1 MCEDDVESRCA
12 AHAPVTPSC
21 RFPAGT
27 IFGDWRLTAFI
38 GRGGNGEVYC
48 AEHVSLGTPAAV
60 KVLARDDDR
69 AKERFAREAKLLAKM
84 KSKGFPRFFA
94 YGEANPPAQSCGTIN
109 DAPYLAME
117 LLEPGDLPT
126 GDRAIARFML
136 NVCSAVAELHS
147 LGYLHRDIKPSNI
160 LWRMVGSRAPRDR
173 GRAGRASL
181 PVPVLADLG
190 LVKAIDVSNHL
201 TAQPSAFVEATAD
214 RPNHLTTQPPNY
226 PTTIGGVGTPGY
238 GAPEQMERGEATVAS
253 DIHAL
258 GVLADACFAGNPPR
272 SWKRIIERAT
282 SSIPERRYQSVA
294 AFARAIRQRHFI
306 TAFGLLVALSLAVC
320 VVAVCVSLPRSL
332 ELPAERSLD
341 DAEASRWRT
350 LCSRGEIVSVEER
363 NEPIYPGR
371 PYPAVVRRTTN
382 RVEGVVVQ
390 LAAKTNV
397 FAKPIRLNPGE
408 YRIVGPGRL
417 DADLSGP
424 SNVVVRLKDCILNNM
439 TEVRY
444 PQNGIRYVL
453 EGGVYLNFARLDKGI
468 LPIKHV
474 VIEDGA
480 ENAVRFRG
488 PTIISELR
496 DLQWLEEKRS
506 WEDSQRQIP

>member
-1 MCEDDVESRCA
+1 MDDGRARSPTASDSSPSGRDGVPSPSACETCSDQIAELCA
-12 AHAPVTPSC
+12 AHGPVAPAC
-21 RFPAGT
+21 RFPVGT

-38 GRGGNGEVYC
+38 GHGGSGEVYC
-48 AEHVSLGTPAAV
+48 AEHISLGTPAAV
-60 KVLARDDDR
+60 KVLVRDEPR
-69 AKERFAREAKLLAKM
+69 AKERFVREAKLLSEL
-84 KSKGFPRFFA
+84 KSTSFPQFYS
-94 YGEANPPAQSCGTIN
+94 YGEANGC
-109 DAPYLAME
+109 PYLAME
-117 LLEPGDLPT
+117 LLEPGELPS
-126 GDRAIARFML
+126 GDRNVARFL
-136 NVCSAVAELHS
+136 LSVCDAVAELHS
-147 LGYLHRDIKPSNI
+147 LGYIHRDIKPGNI
-160 LWRMVGSRAPRDR
+160 LWRDAI
-173 GRAGRASL
+173 
-181 PVPVLADLG
+181 PVLADLG
-190 LVKAIDVSNHL
+190 LAKTVGRKARAAESLPL
-201 TAQPSAFVEATAD
+201 TGGSGV
-214 RPNHLTTQPPNY
+214 PPLRESQTEIRY
-226 PTTIGGVGTPGY
+226 GVGTPGY

-258 GVLADACFAGNPPR
+258 GVLADRCFDGKPPR

-294 AFARAIRQRHFI
+294 AFARAIRRRHFI

-382 RVEGVVVQ
+382 RVEGVIVQ
-390 LAAKTNV
+390 LPARTNV
-397 FAKPIRLNPGE
+397 FARPIRLNPGE
-408 YRIVGPGRL
+408 YRVVGPGRL

-439 TEVRY
+439 TEVPY

-496 DLQWLEEKRS
+496 DLQ
-506 WEDSQRQIP
+506 

>member
-1 MCEDDVESRCA
+1 MDDNSISAMCA
-12 AHAPVTPSC
+12 AHGPVVSDG
-21 RFPAGT
+21 RFSAGA
-27 IFGDWRLTAFI
+27 IFGDWRLAAFI

-48 AEHVSLGTPAAV
+48 AEHVSLGTSAAV
-60 KVLARDDDR
+60 KVLVRDEPR
-69 AKERFAREAKLLAKM
+69 AKERFTREAKLLSEL
-84 KSKGFPRFFA
+84 KSASFPKFLE
-94 YGEANPPAQSCGTIN
+94 YGEANGFF
-109 DAPYLAME
+109 YLVME

-126 GDRAIARFML
+126 GDRGVARFL
-136 NVCSAVAELHS
+136 RQVCDAVAELHAR
-147 LGYLHRDIKPSNI
+147 GIVHRDIKPGNI
-160 LWRMVGSRAPRDR
+160 LWRTRTTGGSPVA
-173 GRAGRASL
+173 
-181 PVPVLADLG
+181 VPVLSDLG
-190 LVKAIDVSNHL
+190 LAKKIETSDIGH
-201 TAQPSAFVEATAD
+201 
-214 RPNHLTTQPPNY
+214 
-226 PTTIGGVGTPGY
+226 PTSSVTLGGVGTPGY

-258 GVLADACFAGNPPR
+258 GVLADACFGGNPPR

-294 AFARAIRQRHFI
+294 AFARAIRRRHFI
-306 TAFGLLVALSLAVC
+306 TAFGLLVALSFAVC
-320 VVAVCVSLPRSL
+320 VVAVCVSLPRFL
-332 ELPAERSLD
+332 ERPAERSLD
-341 DAEASRWRT
+341 DDETPRWDA
-350 LCSRGEIVSVEER
+350 LCSRGEIVSIEER
-363 NEPIYPGR
+363 NDPIYPDR
-371 PYPAVVRRTTN
+371 PYPAVVRRMTN
-382 RVEGVVVQ
+382 RVEGVVVH

-397 FAKPIRLNPGE
+397 FAGPIHLKPGE

>member
-1 MCEDDVESRCA
+1 MDDGRARSPTASDSSPSGRDGVPSPSACETCSNQIAELCA
-12 AHAPVTPSC
+12 AHGPIVSAC
-21 RFPAGT
+21 RFASGA

-48 AEHVSLGTPAAV
+48 AEHIALGSSAAL
-60 KVLARDDDR
+60 KVLVRDEPH
-69 AKERFAREAKLLAKM
+69 AKERFTREAKLLSQLRS
-84 KSKGFPRFFA
+84 KSFPQFYS
-94 YGEANPPAQSCGTIN
+94 YGEANGC
-109 DAPYLAME
+109 PYLTME
-117 LLEPGDLPT
+117 LLEPGELPS
-126 GDRAIARFML
+126 GDRNVARFL
-136 NVCSAVAELHS
+136 LSVCDAVAELHS
-147 LGYLHRDIKPSNI
+147 RGYIHRDIKPGNI
-160 LWRMVGSRAPRDR
+160 LWRDAI
-173 GRAGRASL
+173 
-181 PVPVLADLG
+181 PVLADLG
-190 LVKAIDVSNHL
+190 LAKTVGRKARAAESLPLTGVSG
-201 TAQPSAFVEATAD
+201 V
-214 RPNHLTTQPPNY
+214 PPLRESQ
-226 PTTIGGVGTPGY
+226 TETRHGVGTPGY

-258 GVLADACFAGNPPR
+258 GVLADACFDGNPPR

-294 AFARAIRQRHFI
+294 AFARAIRRRHFI
-306 TAFGLLVALSLAVC
+306 TAFGLLVALSFAVC
-320 VVAVCVSLPRSL
+320 VVAVCVSLPRFL
-332 ELPAERSLD
+332 ERPAERSLD
-341 DAEASRWRT
+341 DDETPRWDA
-350 LCSRGEIVSVEER
+350 LCSRGEIVSIEER
-363 NEPIYPGR
+363 NDPIYPDR
-371 PYPAVVRRTTN
+371 PYPAVVRRMTN

-390 LAAKTNV
+390 LGAKTNV
-397 FAKPIRLNPGE
+397 FGKPIRLNPGE
-408 YRIVGPGRL
+408 YRVVGPGRL

-439 TEVRY
+439 TEVPY

-506 WEDSQRQIP
+506 WEDNQRQIP